1 MSRRRSLPWVFALAP
16 VFAGAP
22 AFAQDA
28 LESIIKS
35 ATISGRQRATM
46 EAELSQRIKRLADA
60 GTNEPRRVEAR
71 DRLIRTAQAKGASK
85 AGLDAYAE
93 ICAEELRPIM
103 TNPLFDVA
111 QDALLVLSALDNAF
125 TAPAY
130 AAALESPH
138 AAIRLM
144 AARGIQSMH
153 KKLADRQSL
162 CEDVL
167 AALGRAG
174 AAERNEHVLRVIY
187 QAVNFP
193 ATVSKFKYA
202 DAAAAA
208 LNAIFTSRLQ
218 QLAGGSRDERRDA
231 MGWAAVSACY
241 SGAGSDQKALLMR
254 NMAGFLQTVVH
265 RYFDPDTGDEA
276 HPALADAVDKIEKVI
291 HDLMQASN
299 VKPPANRLATRLK
312 GRISNRKKA
321 ESEVQADLGALM
333 AILQKEPWNLS

>member
-1 MSRRRSLPWVFALAP
+1 MSRRRSLPWFFALAP
-16 VFAGAP
+16 VLAGAP
-22 AFAQDA
+22 VFAQDA

-35 ATISGRQRATM
+35 GTISGRQRATM
-46 EAELSQRIKRLADA
+46 EAELAQRVKRLADS
-60 GTNEPRRVEAR
+60 GSNEPRRVEAR
-71 DRLIRTAQAKGASK
+71 DRLIRTAQTKGASK

-93 ICAEELRPIM
+93 ICADELRPVM
-103 TNPLFDVA
+103 TNALFVLA
-111 QDALLVLSALDNAF
+111 KDALLVLSALDNAN

-144 AARGIQSMH
+144 AARGIQSLQ
-153 KKLADRQSL
+153 KKLADRQSE

-193 ATVSKFKYA
+193 AAAPKFKYA
-202 DAAAAA
+202 DAATAA

-218 QLAGGSRDERRDA
+218 QLAAGSRDEKRDVL
-231 MGWAAVSACY
+231 GWAAATDCY
-241 SGAGSDQKALLMR
+241 GGAGDEQKALLMR
-254 NMAGFLQTVVH
+254 NMAGFLQTVVD
-265 RYFDPDTGDEA
+265 RFFDPDTGEDA
-276 HPALADAVDKIEKVI
+276 YPALTDAADRIEKII
-291 HDLMQASN
+291 HDLIKASN
-299 VKPPANRLATRLK
+299 VAPPTQRVAARLK
-312 GRISNRKKA
+312 GRISDRKKA
-321 ESEVQADLGALM
+321 RTEAQADLQALM